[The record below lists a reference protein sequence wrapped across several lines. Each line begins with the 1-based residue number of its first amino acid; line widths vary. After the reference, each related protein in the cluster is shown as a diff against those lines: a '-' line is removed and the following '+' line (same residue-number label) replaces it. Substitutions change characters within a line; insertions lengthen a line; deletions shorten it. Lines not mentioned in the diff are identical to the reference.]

1 MNKQTVNLLVF
12 LVILTNHEYLCLDIE
27 SYSNV
32 ILKNFDFKSPI
43 TLIGNVQNISKY
55 TKHFSKNGK
64 YVAFQNYDQTVCG
77 VKLLKS
83 NQIAFKDGKAAT
95 LVILKK
101 STFDLV
107 LNEMVCMLNEEVYLL
122 NENTREI
129 HETYTIK
136 NIRIQRMI
144 ARISQDL
151 TFVWTENQSIVKRRS
166 NFHGVH
172 LKSLTGPSGDN
183 VKLDPKYSEE
193 APYFSS
199 NDTYDITKHVG
210 GIIVDLM
217 SIFQTELNFTTNYF
231 MRKDR
236 QYGTVIKYSNGTYGG
251 VGIVSDLFHGKAD
264 ILPSPLSMTLSRF
277 PYMDF
282 LPSIDFLTGKLN
294 KLLC

>member
-172 LKSLTGPSGDN
+172 LSHTMAITS
-183 VKLDPKYSEE
+183 PKCM
-193 APYFSS
+193 
-199 NDTYDITKHVG
+199 
-210 GIIVDLM
+210 LCRW
-217 SIFQTELNFTTNYF
+217 Q
-231 MRKDR
+231 
-236 QYGTVIKYSNGTYGG
+236 
-251 VGIVSDLFHGKAD
+251 
-264 ILPSPLSMTLSRF
+264 LSRQGTLVCHTITRLLSASV
-277 PYMDF
+277 DRRQG
-282 LPSIDFLTGKLN
+282 LPLQDCRQCSNIVFEFSVKTTIPRSPVQQVILQPNQWSYRMRRL
-294 KLLC
+294 